1 MVQKCSFN
9 WGVSH
14 GGIAQDV
21 GAQVNQLAL
30 VIIES
35 QSSQVSNPT
44 QH

>member
-9 WGVSH
+9 WVSH

-21 GAQVNQLAL
+21 GAQVNQLAP

-44 QH
+44 QN